1 MGWWIPMSKEKRQFI
16 KQWLFTHKK
25 FLWYI
30 AFILCLWLIF
40 GFAFNALEWMLYL
53 IVLVIIFSAI
63 FLTSWCAKDFLQ
75 YKKIKE
81 NPNWKELLQSEK
93 VWTTSEQFLLETL
106 EDYAAQLAQAEFQQR
121 EAYKEQL
128 DYYTMWIHQ
137 IKTSIASS
145 QLLIQAL
152 PTLPEKSPLEQE
164 LIKITTYTDFVLHY
178 VRMETFHQD
187 LVLREHSLDSM
198 IRQILKKFATFFIY
212 KNLRLSYE
220 AIDQVIVTDAKWFSV
235 ILEQILLNSIKYTD
249 KEGQIS
255 IYLDGSYLCI
265 QDTGI
270 GIAESDQQRIFERG
284 FSGFNGRM
292 NYHSSGLG
300 LYLSNEIAKNLGLEL
315 SVESVVGEGTTLKIL
330 LQQNKL
336 DTRV

>member
-1 MGWWIPMSKEKRQFI
+1 
-16 KQWLFTHKK
+16 
-25 FLWYI
+25 
-30 AFILCLWLIF
+30 
-40 GFAFNALEWMLYL
+40 
-53 IVLVIIFSAI
+53 
-63 FLTSWCAKDFLQ
+63 
-75 YKKIKE
+75 
-81 NPNWKELLQSEK
+81 
-93 VWTTSEQFLLETL
+93 
-106 EDYAAQLAQAEFQQR
+106 
-121 EAYKEQL
+121 
-128 DYYTMWIHQ
+128 MWIHQ

-187 LVLREHSLDSM
+187 LVLREHSLDSI

-220 AIDQVIVTDAKWFSV
+220 SINQVIVTDAKWFSV
-235 ILEQILLNSIKYTD
+235 ILEQILLNSIKYTEKD
-249 KEGQIS
+249 GQIS

-270 GIAESDQQRIFERG
+270 GIAKSDQQRIFERG

>member
-16 KQWLFTHKK
+16 QQWLFTHKK

-53 IVLVIIFSAI
+53 IVLVVIFSGI
-63 FLTSWCAKDFLQ
+63 FLTSWCA
-75 YKKIKE
+75 

-106 EDYAAQLAQAEFQQR
+106 EDYATQLAQAEFQQR

-220 AIDQVIVTDAKWFSV
+220 SINQVIVTDAKWFSV

-249 KEGQIS
+249 KGGQIS

-270 GIAESDQQRIFERG
+270 GIATSDQQRIFERG

-292 NYHSSGLG
+292 N
-300 LYLSNEIAKNLGLEL
+300 
-315 SVESVVGEGTTLKIL
+315 
-330 LQQNKL
+330 
-336 DTRV
+336 